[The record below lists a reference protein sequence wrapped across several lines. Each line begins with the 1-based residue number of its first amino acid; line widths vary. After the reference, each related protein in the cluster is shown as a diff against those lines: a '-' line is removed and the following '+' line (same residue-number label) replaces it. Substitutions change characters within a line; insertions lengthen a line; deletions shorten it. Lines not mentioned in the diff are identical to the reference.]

1 MSVFLN
7 ITNLDTLFIYLG
19 LGLVF
24 LAVTS
29 QRFHIAER
37 LSVQSHFFCIA
48 LRVFFFGG
56 GVAKGSFLYN
66 GHAEC

>member
-37 LSVQSHFFCIA
+37 LSVRSHFFCIA
-48 LRVFFFGG
+48 LRVFFWG
-56 GVAKGSFLYN
+56 GVANGNFLYN